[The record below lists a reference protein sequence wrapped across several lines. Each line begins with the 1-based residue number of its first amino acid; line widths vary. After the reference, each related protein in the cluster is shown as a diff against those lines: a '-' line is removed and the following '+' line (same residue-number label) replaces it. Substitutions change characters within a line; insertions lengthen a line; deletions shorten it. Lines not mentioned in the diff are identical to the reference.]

1 MNDNRDQTMQR
12 SRLSLKWLE
21 IFQLAARS
29 GSVQAVATETG
40 LSISTVSHHLQSLEG
55 RLGVS
60 LLDHNRRPMV
70 LTPAGNVFL
79 RYVEEALSLIRKAE
93 IEAVSGNMIEA
104 RSLRLGMVDDFDSEV
119 APELARMLAAG
130 MRNCEFT
137 HYTRP
142 SHEIVH
148 LLRNRQLD
156 IGVATRP
163 LDDVSDL
170 VEYPLL
176 RDPFVLVAPA
186 AHGLSPEDYLAGKS
200 AVPLIRYSQ
209 AQIIG
214 SQIEAQLRRL
224 RISLPNRF
232 EMESNQSII
241 GMVADGSGWAITTP
255 LSYLRA
261 RRFHAQTVL
270 HRFPGKSFTRHLSVF
285 TAEEYAQSVAQM
297 IASTLRRLI
306 QLRAIEPAVEQM
318 PWLQD
323 IFQLTPERSG
333 VMSES

>member
-1 MNDNRDQTMQR
+1 MQR

-29 GSVQAVATETG
+29 GSVQTVAAETG
-40 LSISTVSHHLQSLEG
+40 LSVSTVSHHLQSLEG
-55 RLGVS
+55 RLSVS
-60 LLDHNRRPMV
+60 LLDHGRRPMV
-70 LTPAGNVFL
+70 LTPAGTVFL

-104 RSLRLGMVDDFDSEV
+104 RSLRLGLIDDFDSEV

-130 MRNCEFT
+130 MRACEFT

-142 SHEIVH
+142 SHEILQ

-163 LDDVSDL
+163 MDDVSDL

-176 RDPFVLVAPA
+176 RDPFILVVPA
-186 AHGLSPEDYLAGKS
+186 SHGLSPEDYLAGKS
-200 AVPLIRYSQ
+200 AVPFIRYCQ
-209 AQIIG
+209 TQIIG

-261 RRFHAQTVL
+261 RRFHAQTVI
-270 HRFPGKSFTRHLSVF
+270 HRFPGKSFARYLSVF
-285 TAEEYAQSVAQM
+285 TAQEYAQNVAAM
-297 IASTLRRLI
+297 IASTLRRLV
-306 QLRAIEPAVEQM
+306 QLRAIGPAVEQAG
-318 PWLQD
+318 WLQET
-323 IFQLTPERSG
+323 FHLLPERPG
-333 VMSES
+333 VSPES